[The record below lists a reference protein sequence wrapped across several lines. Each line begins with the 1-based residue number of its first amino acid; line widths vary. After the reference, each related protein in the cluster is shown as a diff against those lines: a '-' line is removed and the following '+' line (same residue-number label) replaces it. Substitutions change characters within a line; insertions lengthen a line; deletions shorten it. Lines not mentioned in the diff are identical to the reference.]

1 MLIEAIGLV
10 VIVAGVIAF
19 AYACAWSVRTLQKE
33 IGYVFNPS
41 VIAGAF
47 VFYNLIVKIGNG
59 DAAFHN
65 YVIGLIALAFIVV
78 DTCAVRDQYGNKA
91 ALARAFS
98 SVYGALVLIVI
109 ATVFFGGAGVKEKKD
124 DDKK

>member
-1 MLIEAIGLV
+1 MQMLIEAVGMLAIE
-10 VIVAGVIAF
+10 AGVLIF
-19 AYACAWSVRTLQKE
+19 GLACAWSARTLKRE
-33 IGYVFNPS
+33 TGYIFSPS

-65 YVIGLIALAFIVV
+65 YVIGLLALAVIAV
-78 DTCAVRDQYGNKA
+78 DALAVREQYGTEA

-109 ATVFFGGAGVKEKKD
+109 AMFFFGGGGKKQ